1 MHAHAAVIL
10 RNAWKVNEGEQTQPR
25 MCRAMQTHSHAALSV
40 IEGFSRTRGSV
51 LFAAVSSEVS
61 ERMDVAEVGLAA
73 SWGEPDPG
81 AGSPEGLGSLLEPV
95 RCGWGAQIAARGA
108 LHLLQQQHQMPRLI
122 LAQGTHRAPRWKAAT
137 LES

>member
-1 MHAHAAVIL
+1 
-10 RNAWKVNEGEQTQPR
+10 
-25 MCRAMQTHSHAALSV
+25 
-40 IEGFSRTRGSV
+40 
-51 LFAAVSSEVS
+51 
-61 ERMDVAEVGLAA
+61 MDVAEVGLAA